1 MNLQLNDPSL
11 PAPGEMI
18 NENQL
23 SSYRT
28 SSPQSL
34 TGSPT
39 ITSGV
44 PHHFRTPSLGEIHQ
58 ELEQEQE
65 AQVVG
70 FTGTFIK
77 NLLAVWTSMLY
88 QVIYGLANGL

>member
-1 MNLQLNDPSL
+1 MNLQLNDPGL

-18 NENQL
+18 TENQV
-23 SSYRT
+23 SSYQT

-34 TGSPT
+34 AGSPIIST
-39 ITSGV
+39 GD

-65 AQVVG
+65 AQVVCP
-70 FTGTFIK
+70 
-77 NLLAVWTSMLY
+77 NLPSNHLTALDISPT
-88 QVIYGLANGL
+88 

>member
-11 PAPGEMI
+11 PAPGEMV
-18 NENQL
+18 NE
-23 SSYRT
+23 YRT

-34 TGSPT
+34 TASP
-39 ITSGV
+39 IIASGD
-44 PHHFRTPSLGEIHQ
+44 PHHFRTPSLGELHQ

-70 FTGTFIK
+70 AYH
-77 NLLAVWTSMLY
+77 LLWIFRIPRYPLVFKKS
-88 QVIYGLANGL
+88 